1 MPIEIKELHI
11 KITVD
16 DSNNSGRGGASS
28 GDEKQQLIAQCV
40 EQVLDVIKNQK
51 ER

>member
-16 DSNNSGRGGASS
+16 ESKSGSSRGS
-28 GDEKQQLIAQCV
+28 GGNDKQQLIAQCV
-40 EQVLDVIKNQK
+40 EQVLEVIKNQK